1 MRAVICVAALLLL
14 GGCSTGTA
22 ERVVG
27 PENTRIIEGTVTMNG
42 RPVSVPMVASSLGT
56 SVFGD
61 RDGHYKML
69 VPLTPTVVTL
79 YASDGHAPGQIYFAT
94 HSGSAEVPVG
104 GWPVTV
110 DIVLT
115 SSAPI

>member
-22 ERVVG
+22 ERLVS
-27 PENTRIIEGTVTMNG
+27 PANARIIEGTVTLNG
-42 RPVSVPMVASSLGT
+42 RPVSVPKVWSSLGT

-61 RDGHYKML
+61 RAGHYKML
-69 VPLTPTVVTL
+69 LPLTATHVTL
-79 YASDGHAPGQIYFAT
+79 EASDGYAPGQAYVAT
-94 HSGSAEVPVG
+94 HSGSAGVPDG
-104 GWPVTV
+104 SWHMTV

-115 SSAPI
+115 FSTPI